1 MGEERMKPLREV
13 SFKNHK
19 WQCRLEFFP
28 DRIEYVWDKWGL
40 GVEKTKTVIMRDAL
54 SPHLSEGNAVGAYM
68 SSPLI
73 RAGVFVTLSVFSF
86 GLLPSPWHYI
96 GYFFVLSALL
106 SLGFAVSR
114 IGTTYWLSI
123 LKKDGGIAVGV
134 HVTKWSQA
142 ERDEFKDF
150 FRKWVEAHPV
160 GIDNPES
167 TPRRV

>member
-1 MGEERMKPLREV
+1 MKPLHEV

-40 GVEKTKTVIMRDAL
+40 GVEKTRTVIMRDAL

-73 RAGVFVTLSVFSF
+73 RAGVFATLTVFSF
-86 GLLPSPWHYI
+86 GLLSTPWNYI
-96 GYFFVLSALL
+96 GYLFAMGTVLALSVAL
-106 SLGFAVSR
+106 SR

-123 LKKDGGIAVGV
+123 LKKDGGTAVGV
-134 HVTKWSQA
+134 QVTKWSQA
-142 ERDEFKDF
+142 ERDQFKDF
-150 FRKWVEAHPV
+150 YRKWVEPQPHGAENS
-160 GIDNPES
+160 GTAS
-167 TPRRV
+167 QLS